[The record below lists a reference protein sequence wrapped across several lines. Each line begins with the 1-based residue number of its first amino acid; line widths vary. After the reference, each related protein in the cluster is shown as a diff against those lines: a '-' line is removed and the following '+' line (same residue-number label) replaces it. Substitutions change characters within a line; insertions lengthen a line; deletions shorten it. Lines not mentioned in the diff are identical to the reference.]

1 MTAANSNA
9 TIRVEFI
16 CARDCRD
23 EILITHTKTRS
34 GHEHQHHQLLLRLR
48 YFAFRTACPCG
59 SDYWWKR
66 WESCIRVVVD
76 DASQTV

>member
-23 EILITHTKTRS
+23 EILITHTHTSRAAPDTS
-34 GHEHQHHQLLLRLR
+34 TNIISYYYG
-48 YFAFRTACPCG
+48 
-59 SDYWWKR
+59 
-66 WESCIRVVVD
+66 
-76 DASQTV
+76 